1 MKVQLKYDYDKIC
14 KNFLKQKLAFLDI
27 KYKVNSA
34 GEIEILQP
42 LNAEEKEQLFLI
54 LNSDGISIIN
64 NHNKI
69 IVQKI
74 KELIVQMIHLD
85 NDSRKMNLSQY
96 LEDKLPY
103 SYIHLSKV
111 FSEDTYMTIEKFTI
125 LKKIEYVK
133 ELLSENRLSL
143 SEIAYRLNYSSVS
156 HLSNQ
161 FKKTTGLT
169 PSYFLNLKKQL
180 ETVS

>member
-1 MKVQLKYDYDKIC
+1 
-14 KNFLKQKLAFLDI
+14 
-27 KYKVNSA
+27 
-34 GEIEILQP
+34 
-42 LNAEEKEQLFLI
+42 
-54 LNSDGISIIN
+54 
-64 NHNKI
+64 
-69 IVQKI
+69 
-74 KELIVQMIHLD
+74 MIHLD

-133 ELLSENRLSL
+133 EMLSENRLSL

-169 PSYFLNLKKQL
+169 PSYFLNLKKQ
-180 ETVS
+180 VKMI